1 MKRSGQLITL
11 ACTAMLVL
19 TGCQPIKLSGGKNGG
34 TGGGTGGGTTQ
45 TGGGSRGGNNDA
57 VLNPNATPAING
69 DWKLTFVYGDNTYD
83 SLVTFAQQ
91 GRALSGSG
99 EDSAGPFLIQAG
111 VVDGTKVKF
120 TKKYAD
126 ADPSKRPV
134 MYSGELEFEDDE
146 DYKGWRMGGHYKA
159 TGPDG
164 GPIDDKWVAISTVA
178 EEAFANS
185 HNAPPQ
191 QQQQA
196 PPDGQPTSE
205 NPDQQQPAENVG
217 GRPAD
222 LSGKYTAEYQF
233 NFKKIHSTMWL
244 EQDGGRLGGHGV
256 DNNTNEKFVI
266 TKGFYNFPRMQITCH
281 YTKGQN
287 AAATRDLV
295 VKATVANGPS
305 LKGET
310 QFGGGWQA
318 RIVR

>member
-1 MKRSGQLITL
+1 ML
-11 ACTAMLVL
+11 AL
-19 TGCQPIKLSGGKNGG
+19 TSCQQIKLSGGKS
-34 TGGGTGGGTTQ
+34 GGGGAHGGQTA
-45 TGGGSRGGNNDA
+45 TGGGSQSGGLDA
-57 VLNPNATPAING
+57 MLNPNATPPVNG
-69 DWKLTFVYGDNTYD
+69 DWKVTYVYGENTYD

-134 MYSGELEFEDDE
+134 VYNGELEWEDDE

-164 GPIDDKWVAISTVA
+164 STIDDKWVAIATVA
-178 EEAFANS
+178 EQAFAAAHS
-185 HNAPPQ
+185 QPVA

-196 PPDGQPTSE
+196 PPDGQQPSQ
-205 NPDQQQPAENVG
+205 NPEQPEPATDSG
-217 GRPAD
+217 SSRPAD
-222 LSGKYTAEYQF
+222 LSGKYSAEYQF

-256 DNNTNEKFVI
+256 DTNTNEKFVI
-266 TKGFYNFPRMQITCH
+266 TKGFYKFPHIQITCH
-281 YTKGQN
+281 YVKGQN
-287 AAATRDLV
+287 AAATRDLI
-295 VKATVANGPS
+295 VKASVSGGPA